1 MSWKLDEIKI
11 INLENKQL
19 KFKVELRKES
29 NKFILV
35 YEGHNT
41 NCIINNLQENTNYE
55 IRVCT
60 IFNNI
65 ESNWTKIY
73 RIKTDLDSSI
83 LNNNPK
89 KREYINKILE
99 WTGFKSMDLIYRGT
113 RDGMSSNDFH
123 NKCDNKG
130 KTLCLFLN
138 EKDIIFGGYSSIPW
152 TNNGGDKI
160 AKDCFIFT
168 LTNIYNIEPTKFQYD
183 NGRSVYHLSTCGP
196 VFGEGSD
203 LGSNYSNF
211 TADKAMYSNFP
222 SSYKDSLGKGK
233 SIFTGDNNVQHY
245 KLKEIEVFKLV

>member
-1 MSWKLDEIKI
+1 MSWKLDDIKI

-41 NCIINNLQENTNYE
+41 NCIINNLQENANYE

-168 LTNIYNIEPTKFQYD
+168 LF
-183 NGRSVYHLSTCGP
+183 
-196 VFGEGSD
+196 
-203 LGSNYSNF
+203 
-211 TADKAMYSNFP
+211 
-222 SSYKDSLGKGK
+222 
-233 SIFTGDNNVQHY
+233 
-245 KLKEIEVFKLV
+245 